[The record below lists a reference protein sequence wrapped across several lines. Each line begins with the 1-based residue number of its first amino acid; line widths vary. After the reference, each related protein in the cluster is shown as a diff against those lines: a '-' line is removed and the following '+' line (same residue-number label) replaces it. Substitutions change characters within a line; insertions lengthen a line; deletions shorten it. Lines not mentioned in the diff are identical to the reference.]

1 MKHTHQYV
9 VNGSRVM
16 SDIQNSYATQSLL
29 IDKTLGYSPWILIDQ
44 ARIDA
49 FADITEDPQFIHI
62 DATRAAAETPLGG
75 TVAHGFLTLAMAS
88 RMMQDAVAPFE
99 GQVMN
104 LNAGFD
110 RLRFLTPVRSGSRIR
125 GVFKLKDLKQTSTT
139 QLRII
144 TTLTIEIE
152 SATKPAL
159 VADWINVVVFPELE

>member
-1 MKHTHQYV
+1 
-9 VNGSRVM
+9 M
-16 SDIQNSYATQSLL
+16 SNLKNAYATQSLL
-29 IDKTLGYSPWILIDQ
+29 IGKTLGRSPWLLINQ

-62 DATRAAAETPLGG
+62 DAARATAETPFGG
-75 TVAHGFLTLAMAS
+75 TVAHGFLTLSMAS
-88 RMMQDAVAPFE
+88 RMVQDTIAPFE

-125 GVFKLKDLKQTSTT
+125 GVFKLKDVKQTSAT
-139 QLRII
+139 QLRIV

-159 VADWINVVVFPELE
+159 VADWANVAVFPELE

>member
-1 MKHTHQYV
+1 
-9 VNGSRVM
+9 M
-16 SDIQNSYATQSLL
+16 SDLQNAYATQSLL
-29 IDKTLGYSPWILIDQ
+29 LGKTLGRSPWLLMDQ

-49 FADITEDPQFIHI
+49 FADTTEDPQFIHI
-62 DATRAAAETPLGG
+62 DAARAAAETSLGG
-75 TVAHGFLTLAMAS
+75 TVAHGFLTLSMAS
-88 RMMQDAVAPFE
+88 RMMQDTVAPFE

-125 GVFKLKDLKQTSTT
+125 GVFELKDVKQTSVT
-139 QLRII
+139 QLRIV

-159 VADWINVVVFPELE
+159 VADWVNVAVFPELE